1 MSGST
6 WEKIFIQTNIP
17 SVALASRMSMKELSR
32 HKVIILTN
40 TLECCT
46 KCGSGEPVWILW
58 EHCLYGFLVGFV
70 AVVTVVFV
78 VIKGIWIMA
87 AVSRGEANKME
98 LRRPLTCSRSSLR
111 LTSFML
117 FMTFCCSSLL
127 LAHEFSVHLFWF
139 GLCCCSYW
147 IKSVSAS

>member
-1 MSGST
+1 MRENVHPNKYPICGPGKQDVNERAEQAQSDNSDKYPWVLHKMWLRGAWCESFEST
-6 WEKIFIQTNIP
+6 
-17 SVALASRMSMKELSR
+17 V
-32 HKVIILTN
+32 
-40 TLECCT
+40 
-46 KCGSGEPVWILW
+46 
-58 EHCLYGFLVGFV
+58 YGFLVGFV